1 MSRYS
6 ASDLA
11 RLGAH
16 ARRQVELALVA
27 HRARDDLR
35 AEKAGKAG
43 KAGKSDLPAPRR
55 KYGNQPCWVGDERFD
70 SGVEAERWM
79 ELRLMERAG
88 LIGGLVRQPEFPITV
103 NGTKVC
109 SYFADFEYTDGHGR
123 RVVEDVK
130 SPATAKNALYR
141 LKRKLVE
148 ALHGVTVTEV

>member
-27 HRARDDLR
+27 HRARDDLK

-43 KAGKSDLPAPRR
+43 KSGRT
-55 KYGNQPCWVGDERFD
+55 KYGNVRTEAFGIWFD
-70 SGVEAERWM
+70 SKTEADRYCQLRVLER
-79 ELRLMERAG
+79 
-88 LIGGLVRQPEFPITV
+88 IGRISGLVCQPEFPIV
-103 NGTKVC
+103 ANGVKVA
-109 SYFADFEYTDGHGR
+109 SYFADFEYRDGDGN

-130 SPATAKNALYR
+130 SPATAKNPLYR
-141 LKRKLVE
+141 LKRKLAE
-148 ALHGVTVTEV
+148 AIHGVTVTEVP